1 MQTIAPSDSKFLHK
15 RWLHSQASV
24 DIRSKVFY
32 DDTVDGGSGIR
43 QEHSIY
49 LAASSYLQLLPNG
62 LEWKNT
68 FSDWIANIVFPFV
81 SQKPSWENEK
91 KLSARSSA
99 RRAKLQGAQERKA
112 KKTCRIK
119 TMSAKAKLCTKFVN
133 IELSFYICT
142 TNQNTFWTFAHQ
154 NLVRSNLV

>member
-1 MQTIAPSDSKFLHK
+1 MKKIAPSDSKFLHK

-99 RRAKLQGAQERKA
+99 RRAKLKFIYSEKA
-112 KKTCRIK
+112 
-119 TMSAKAKLCTKFVN
+119 TKFCK
-133 IELSFYICT
+133 ISTLLLTGT
-142 TNQNTFWTFAHQ
+142 T
-154 NLVRSNLV
+154 

>member
-1 MQTIAPSDSKFLHK
+1 MMQTIAPSDSKFLHE
-15 RWLHSQASV
+15 RRLHSQASV

-99 RRAKLQGAQERKA
+99 GTGKATRRARA
-112 KKTCRIK
+112 
-119 TMSAKAKLCTKFVN
+119 
-133 IELSFYICT
+133 
-142 TNQNTFWTFAHQ
+142 
-154 NLVRSNLV
+154 